1 MERHLGPQ
9 MDMED
14 AVEFGVMDGILG
26 GYTYVL
32 TLKFKQSK
40 RHYTDEIIIAADKHQ
55 ALKLA
60 RRLYPSA
67 SIK

>member
-1 MERHLGPQ
+1 MRATIDLPMVGKLTREGRKRNS
-9 MDMED
+9 
-14 AVEFGVMDGILG
+14 FG